1 MTDERGVAAPAAGDP
16 VVGAGARR
24 WPLVAVLVLG
34 VLTLLNLAAFGL
46 ERYLN
51 EPGGPAGSSFST
63 GPDGL
68 AAYADL
74 LRAGGHPVS
83 ALREAPA
90 DAVLDPR
97 ATVVVIDPEGLAAR
111 DGHALRR
118 FVERGGRLV
127 AGGSEPD
134 AWLEA
139 LLDRPPSWSRRGRAR
154 VRPLVPVPETA
165 DLELVAAA
173 GVGSWRSAGG
183 TLAALG
189 EADRALLAVAAL
201 RAGRVALLADTSPL
215 HNRRLAVA
223 DNAALGLALAG
234 DRERPVLFAE
244 SVHGFG
250 RAGLAALPLRWRLA
264 LAGLCAAALV
274 LMASRARR
282 LGPPPRPG
290 RDLPPPR
297 SDYACAL
304 AGALARTRRPGEAVE
319 PVRIEARARL
329 ARRSGLEA
337 EAGESELRLAAER
350 AGLSGEEAEAVLGRV
365 SDERGAI
372 AAGRALARLPGGAR

>member
-1 MTDERGVAAPAAGDP
+1 MTTEPIAARRAG
-16 VVGAGARR
+16 GRR

-34 VLTLLNLAAFGL
+34 ALALLNLGGLGL

-63 GPDGL
+63 GPDGV

-74 LRAGGHPVS
+74 LRREGHAVS

-90 DAVLDPR
+90 QAELDRR
-97 ATVVVIDPEGLAAR
+97 ATVVVIDPEGLAAKDAR
-111 DGHALRR
+111 ALRR

-134 AWLEA
+134 AWLEP
-139 LLDRPPSWSRRGRAR
+139 LLDQPPSWSPRGRTRA
-154 VRPLVPVPETA
+154 RPLVPIAETA
-165 DLELVAAA
+165 GLRLVTAA
-173 GVGSWRSAGG
+173 GEGSWRSAGG

-189 EADRALLAVAAL
+189 EADRALLAVAAPG
-201 RAGRVALLADTSPL
+201 AGSVALLADTSPL
-215 HNRRLAVA
+215 HNRRLAVE
-223 DNAALGLALAG
+223 DNAAFGLALAG
-234 DRERPVLFAE
+234 GRERPVVFAE

-250 RAGLAALPLRWRLA
+250 RAGLAALPQRWRFA

-282 LGPPPRPG
+282 LGPPQRPG

-297 SDYACAL
+297 SDYAYAL

-319 PVRIEARARL
+319 PVRVEARARL
-329 ARRSGLEA
+329 VRRAGLEP
-337 EAGESELRLAAER
+337 EATDAELRQAAER

-372 AAGRALARLPGGAR
+372 AAGRALARLPGGAQ

>member
-1 MTDERGVAAPAAGDP
+1 MGEPGAARRAG
-16 VVGAGARR
+16 GRR
-24 WPLVAVLVLG
+24 WPLVAVVVLG
-34 VLTLLNLAAFGL
+34 ILALLNLGGLGL

-63 GPDGL
+63 GPDGV

-74 LRAGGHPVS
+74 LRAEGHAVS

-90 DAVLDPR
+90 QADLDRR
-97 ATVVVIDPEGLAAR
+97 ATVVVVDPEGLAAADAR
-111 DGHALRR
+111 ALRR

-127 AGGSEPD
+127 AGGSEPEG
-134 AWLEA
+134 WVEP
-139 LLDRPPSWSRRGRAR
+139 LLDRPPAWSPAGRTRA
-154 VRPLVPVPETA
+154 RPLVPVRETA
-165 DLELVAAA
+165 GLELVAAA

-189 EADRALLAVAAL
+189 RADRALLAVAAPG
-201 RAGRVALLADTSPL
+201 AGSVALLADTSPL

-234 DRERPVLFAE
+234 ERGRPVVFAE

-250 RAGLAALPLRWRLA
+250 RAGLAALPLRWRFA

-282 LGPPPRPG
+282 LGPPQRPG

-297 SDYACAL
+297 SDYVYAL

-319 PVRIEARARL
+319 PVRLEARARL
-329 ARRSGLEA
+329 VRRAGLEPQ
-337 EAGESELRLAAER
+337 AGDAELRLAAER

-365 SDERGAI
+365 VHEQGAL
-372 AAGRALARLPGGAR
+372 AAGRALARLAGGAR